1 MVGSV
6 TKNQLIDLLSFPSQ
20 LIEEELDDLTDECPH
35 ELRFAGDDK
44 KCLACDLE
52 DECRWLSRNDNFSP
66 LKLRSIPELV
76 DALDTAITYVRGD
89 VIAWGHESECVCQ
102 VCEWLRNAQQ
112 VYDAIDLNHIQT
124 GHAESALKH

>member
-20 LIEEELDDLTDECPH
+20 LIEEQLNDLTEDCPH
-35 ELRFAGDDK
+35 ELRFASEDK

-52 DECRWLSRNDNFSP
+52 DECRWLSSNDDFSP

-76 DALDTAITYVRGD
+76 DALETALTYVRGD
-89 VIAWGHESECVCQ
+89 VITWGHESGCVCQ
-102 VCEWLRNAQQ
+102 VCEWLGEAQQ
-112 VYDAIDLNHIQT
+112 VYDAIDLDHLQIDCT
-124 GHAESALKH
+124 ELTLKH